1 MGGYGLRATSRNRLR
16 TVRYRRFRE
25 MRPHQWQGGFQ
36 GEVSVTAGPSAIRG
50 WTVKWTLPSGL
61 LITR

>member
-1 MGGYGLRATSRNRLR
+1 
-16 TVRYRRFRE
+16 